1 MIEKFID
8 GYCKLIGYLIAAMLA
23 VMVVLVFGNV
33 FMRYAFNSGFT
44 VSEELSRWL
53 FVWLTFLG
61 AVVALRS
68 NGHLGTDM
76 LVGKL
81 GPTGKRICMGLSLLL
96 MLYCLWL
103 LFKGSYDQT
112 VINWTSTSAVME
124 VSMSYFYASGMVMA
138 VLGSLVVLSDLWRLL
153 SGQIDDEHLM
163 LIQESEEAPHG
174 AAEDSGHAAKTNP
187 SHSKRG

>member
-1 MIEKFID
+1 MIK
-8 GYCKLIGYLIAAMLA
+8 KLIDAYCQFISYLIAAALA

-33 FMRYAFNSGFT
+33 FMRYAFDSGFI

-61 AVVALRS
+61 AVVAVRD

-76 LVGKL
+76 LVGRL
-81 GPTGKRICMGLSLLL
+81 GPAGKKICMGLSLLL

-112 VINWTSTSAVME
+112 VIN
-124 VSMSYFYASGMVMA
+124 
-138 VLGSLVVLSDLWRLL
+138 
-153 SGQIDDEHLM
+153 
-163 LIQESEEAPHG
+163 
-174 AAEDSGHAAKTNP
+174 
-187 SHSKRG
+187 